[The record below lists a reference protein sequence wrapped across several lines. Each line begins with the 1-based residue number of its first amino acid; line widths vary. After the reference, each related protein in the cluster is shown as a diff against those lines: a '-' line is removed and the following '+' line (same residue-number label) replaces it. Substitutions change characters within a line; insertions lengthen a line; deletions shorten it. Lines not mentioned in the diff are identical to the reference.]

1 MAKNTMRELTDKE
14 IALLKGKH
22 FAHVA
27 TIMSDGSPQVTPVWI
42 DYEDGYIIVN
52 TAEGRVK
59 DRNARRDPRVA
70 ISILDE
76 SDPYVNVFFTKGRV
90 VDFITEGADASI
102 DALAKKYLDVD
113 VYPGHRDD
121 ETRVIWKIA
130 PE

>member
-1 MAKNTMRELTDKE
+1 MAEQTMRQLTDKQIE
-14 IALLKGKH
+14 LLKGKN
-22 FAHVA
+22 FAHLA
-27 TIMSDGSPQVTPVWI
+27 TIMPDGSPQVTPVWV

-59 DRNARRDPRVA
+59 DRNVRRDPRVA
-70 ISILDE
+70 ISLLDE
-76 SDPYVNVFFTKGRV
+76 SDPYRKLFFTKGRV

-102 DALAKKYLDVD
+102 DALAKKYMDVD

-121 ETRVIWKIA
+121 ETRVILKIA